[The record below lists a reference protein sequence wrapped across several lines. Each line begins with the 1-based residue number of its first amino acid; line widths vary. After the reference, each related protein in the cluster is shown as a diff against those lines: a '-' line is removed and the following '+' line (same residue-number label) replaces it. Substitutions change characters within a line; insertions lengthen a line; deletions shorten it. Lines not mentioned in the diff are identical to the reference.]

1 MKTLVTG
8 GAGFIGSHLTDA
20 LLAGGDEVTVYDNL
34 STGRLSNLD
43 SALAAGVDLVE
54 GDILDR
60 DLLER
65 VMQSVRPDTVFH
77 LAAQGEVQ
85 RSIEQPA
92 FDATVN
98 VVGTINLIEASREA
112 GVGRFVFAST
122 GGAIYGEGSRINLPA
137 TESEETA
144 PLCQYGLSKRACE
157 MYLDLYRRL
166 CMFNSVALRFAN
178 VYGPRQTPKG
188 EAGAVAIFG
197 ELLLAGQNPT
207 VFGDGTQTRDFVYID
222 DLIEAILTAS
232 RTDVEGP
239 INLGSGQE
247 TSILDLLDSLR
258 EAGNSL
264 NGDGPPA
271 GTTFEPEF
279 DRARPGEVKRI
290 AIDPTRAATEL
301 GWNPTTPLGTGLVR
315 TLRAIASSHGASD
328 PA

>member
-197 ELLLAGQNPT
+197 ELLMAGQNPV
-207 VFGDGTQTRDFVYID
+207 VFGDGQQTRDFVFID
-222 DLIEAILTAS
+222 DLIEAILAAS
-232 RTDVEGP
+232 RSDVQGP
-239 INLGSGQE
+239 VNLGSGEE
-247 TSILDLLDSLR
+247 TSILDLLNSLR
-258 EAGNSL
+258 EAGLSL

-271 GTTFEPEF
+271 GTSFTPEF
-279 DRARPGEVKRI
+279 DRGRPGEVRRI
-290 AIDPTRAATEL
+290 AIDSSRATKEL
-301 GWNPTTPLGTGLVR
+301 GWKPATPLEAGLR
-315 TLRAIASSHGASD
+315 ETLRAMGARSGT
-328 PA
+328 AA